1 MGKIILFGNQKGGVG
16 KSTLTALCAGALSAE
31 PFSRSVYVADL
42 DQQQSLIR
50 RRLSDLK
57 TFDGIPPYRLEAKTV
72 AEILADIAELDR
84 RFDLIFIDSAGK
96 LDANLPLEAQEI
108 TRLLLLADFLFI
120 PILGGNYAL
129 DSTLDYLKFA
139 IKTKARRPADRP
151 LEIIGLVNM
160 AEPRTLDDRAL
171 AEDLAE
177 IRAIIP
183 SLRLM
188 ETALNR
194 YAIFRS
200 IDTISSLYEPGAQ
213 DRAKINFSAWIAEF
227 YSLIEN

>member
-1 MGKIILFGNQKGGVG
+1 MAKIILFGNQKGGVG
-16 KSTLTALCAGALSAE
+16 KSTLTALCAGALSGE
-31 PFSRSVYVADL
+31 PFNKSVYVADL

-50 RRLSDLK
+50 RRLADLK
-57 TFDGIPPYRLEAKTV
+57 SFAEIPPYRLEAKTV
-72 AEILADIAELDR
+72 AELLADISDLDR

-96 LDANLPLEAQEI
+96 LDANLPSDHQEI

-129 DSTLDYLKFA
+129 DATLDYLKFA
-139 IKTKARRPADRP
+139 IKIKARRPAERP
-151 LEIIGLVNM
+151 LEIIGLINM

-177 IRAIIP
+177 IRALIP
-183 SLRLM
+183 SLRFM
-188 ETALNR
+188 STALNR

-213 DRAKINFSAWIAEF
+213 DRAKANFSAWIAEF
-227 YSLIEN
+227 IQLIK